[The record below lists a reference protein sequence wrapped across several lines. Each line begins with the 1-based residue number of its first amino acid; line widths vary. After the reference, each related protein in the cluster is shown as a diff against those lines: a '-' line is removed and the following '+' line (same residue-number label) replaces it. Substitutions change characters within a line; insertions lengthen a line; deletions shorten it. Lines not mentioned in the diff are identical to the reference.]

1 MEVERFDRHG
11 EFGRSAVCTWA
22 ALDAALFGM
31 AGENWSRAAAR
42 MLSDR
47 YISADTQRRI
57 NRLWHFGR
65 LIANSDMHE
74 ELAFVPARKASR
86 RCNSRRPT
94 TCCRCC
100 TRRCGA
106 WAPQREFAPSL
117 PPPSEH
123 EDWLA
128 AADAAIAF
136 WRERSSDERI
146 SAGFRA
152 VCKANGKELKRLRE
166 LVA

>member
-74 ELAFVPARKASR
+74 ETGLRAGAEGGR

-106 WAPQREFAPSL
+106 WSCRRAVCAV
-117 PPPSEH
+117 
-123 EDWLA
+123 LA
-128 AADAAIAF
+128 AAVRARGLAGGGRCGNRILARAAA
-136 WRERSSDERI
+136 DERI